1 MSADRLEL
9 ARTFLVEAVYRSRNS
24 QGLSSVFAEKS
35 NCGLGEGPVSNL
47 DLSDKAQALFVKLWP
62 GDMEPSQLDAIRA
75 TTREWV
81 ERSDSLDRDRN
92 HFLKAFRKANGF
104 DRTSYTAEQ
113 LAEYE
118 AGLEDVNSTLDAAL
132 SEAAAALLEASA

>member
-1 MSADRLEL
+1 MSADPLDL

-24 QGLSSVFAEKS
+24 QGLSSVFAEES

-47 DLSDKAQALFVKLWP
+47 DLSDKAQAIFKELWP
-62 GDMEPSQLDAIRA
+62 GDMGEAQLDAIRA
-75 TTREWV
+75 TTRAWV

-104 DRTSYTAEQ
+104 DRTSYTTEQ
-113 LAEYE
+113 LTEYE
-118 AGLEDVNSTLDAAL
+118 AGLEGVNSTVDAAL
-132 SEAAAALLEASA
+132 SEAATVLLETSA

>member
-1 MSADRLEL
+1 MSADPLDL

-47 DLSDKAQALFVKLWP
+47 DLSEKAQAIFEELWP
-62 GDMEPSQLDAIRA
+62 GEIEEDQLDQIRA
-75 TTREWV
+75 KTRAWV
-81 ERSDSLDRDRN
+81 ERSDALDRDRN
-92 HFLKAFRKANGF
+92 HFLKAFRQANGF
-104 DRTSYTAEQ
+104 DRTAYTAEQ

-118 AGLEDVNSTLDAAL
+118 AGLEGVNSTADMEL
-132 SEAAAALLEASA
+132 SEAASALLETSA

>member
-1 MSADRLEL
+1 MSADPLDL

-47 DLSDKAQALFVKLWP
+47 DLSEKARAIFEELWP
-62 GDMEPSQLDAIRA
+62 GDIEEVQLNQIRA
-75 TTREWV
+75 KTRAWV
-81 ERSDSLDRDRN
+81 ERSDALDRDRN
-92 HFLKAFRKANGF
+92 HFLKAFRQANGF
-104 DRTSYTAEQ
+104 DRTAYTAEQ

-118 AGLEDVNSTLDAAL
+118 AGLEGVNSTADMEL
-132 SEAAAALLEASA
+132 SEAASALLETSA